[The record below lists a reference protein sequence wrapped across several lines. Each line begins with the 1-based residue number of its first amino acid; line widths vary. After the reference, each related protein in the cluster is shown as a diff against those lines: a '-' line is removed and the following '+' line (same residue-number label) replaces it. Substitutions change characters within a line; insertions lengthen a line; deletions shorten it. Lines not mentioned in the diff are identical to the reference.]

1 MWQGRHRDADGVA
14 HRRSASFVNSRGRQP
29 PPPPPRSAPAT
40 CRRPRRE
47 LGDRVAVTSPTAV
60 LIEFRDENSNVV
72 VGEKP
77 SEDKKG
83 VASVECQRFRD
94 DLTRFRNRSEVDGL
108 EWQEVDVFIGKRS
121 SSVRQP

>member
-1 MWQGRHRDADGVA
+1 MWQGRDGVQ
-14 HRRSASFVNSRGRQP
+14 HQRSASFVNSRGRHP

-47 LGDRVAVTSPTAV
+47 LGDRVFVTSPTAI
-60 LIEFRDENSNVV
+60 LIGFRDVV

-77 SEDKKG
+77 TEDR
-83 VASVECQRFRD
+83 VAAECQPIRD
-94 DLTRFRNRSEVDGL
+94 DSTRLRNKSEVDGL

-121 SSVRQP
+121 SVRQP